1 MKDLLEVSDH
11 QFKERPVSMDV
22 VLSTSV
28 QLDGFRDG
36 VGGKSVLIMVAKQV
50 KVKGKKGNLELVED
64 RDYND

>member
-1 MKDLLEVSDH
+1 ME
-11 QFKERPVSMDV
+11 V

-50 KVKGKKGNLELVED
+50 KVKGEKGNLELVED
-64 RDYND
+64 RDYNDWP

>member
-1 MKDLLEVSDH
+1 MKDLLEVRDH

-28 QLDGFRDG
+28 QLGGFRDG
-36 VGGKSVLIMVAKQV
+36 VSGKSVLIMVAKQV
-50 KVKGKKGNLELVED
+50 KVKGEKGNLELVQD